1 MLEYVA
7 SNGQQC
13 IDTRYCPNPNTE
25 FDLHISL
32 YNRIGSSSDSGEVSL
47 FGVSEVDFAFMFN
60 HGAGGGDEFFLWS
73 NISYPSGGAVH
84 QIAGVKALL
93 DKVPHISYRIYNEV
107 AYEAS
112 VGDRRVNIP
121 KNTHTYTNS
130 IFLLGRCKNG
140 TFENPYKIYQT
151 RIYGLKIYESGVLV
165 RNYIPAMM
173 NGICGLYEEMNGTWH
188 PSFTGVDLLPPTE

>member
-13 IDTRYCPNPNTE
+13 IDTLYCPNPNTE

-32 YNRIGSSSDSGEVSL
+32 YKRIGDSFDSGATAV
-47 FGVSEVDFAFMFN
+47 FGVSEGDYAFTFN
-60 HGAGGGDEFFLWS
+60 HGSGGGDIFYFWS
-73 NISYPSGGAVH
+73 DKTYDSGGA
-84 QIAGVKALL
+84 IYTIYGVKAML
-93 DKVPHISYRIYNEV
+93 DKVPRVSYKLYQETYYM
-107 AYEAS
+107 AY
-112 VGDRRVNIP
+112 VGDYEVKIA

-130 IFLLGRCKNG
+130 AFLLGRRKNG
-140 TFENPYKIYQT
+140 ILDNPYKIYQT

-165 RNYIPAMM
+165 RNYIPAQKD
-173 NGICGLYEEMNGTWH
+173 GVCGLYEEMNGTWH